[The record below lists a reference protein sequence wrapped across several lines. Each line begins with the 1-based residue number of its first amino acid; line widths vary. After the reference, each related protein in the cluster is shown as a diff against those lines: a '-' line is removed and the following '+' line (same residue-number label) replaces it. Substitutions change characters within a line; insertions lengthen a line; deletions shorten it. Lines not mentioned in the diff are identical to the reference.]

1 MEAEQALREGDLEA
15 ALAALQDRVRRNPSD
30 AKLRVFLFQLL
41 CLMGQWARALT
52 QLKVVAEIDAS
63 TLAMVHTY
71 GAAVEAEP
79 YRAEVFSGRKAPMI
93 LGKPTEWMALMIQAL
108 RAEVEQGTAAAQS
121 LRHRAFDVASAV
133 AGEINDA
140 PFQWIAD
147 ADARLGPMLE
157 AIING
162 RYYWVPF
169 ERIRRMDIEAPS
181 DLRDLIWAP
190 AHFEWSN
197 GGEVFGLIPVRYP
210 GSEADEDAT
219 IRMARRTE
227 WTESGAAAGR
237 GQRLLATDVD
247 EYPFLEVRSLNL
259 DAPQEVADADKVSSD
274 G

>member
-1 MEAEQALREGDLEA
+1 MEAEQALREGNLEA

-30 AKLRVFLFQLL
+30 AKLRIFLFQLL
-41 CLMGQWARALT
+41 CLLGQWTRALT
-52 QLKVVAEIDAS
+52 QLKVVGEMDAS

-79 YRAEVFSGRKAPMI
+79 YRAEVFAGRKAPMI

-108 RAEVEQGTAAAQS
+108 RAEAEQGAAPAQA
-121 LRHRAFDVASAV
+121 LRHRAFDAAPAV
-133 AGEINDA
+133 AGMVNGVS
-140 PFQWIAD
+140 FQWIAD
-147 ADARLGPMLE
+147 ADERLGPMLE
-157 AIING
+157 AVING

-169 ERIRRMDIEAPS
+169 ERIRRIDIEAPT

-197 GGEVFGLIPVRYP
+197 GGEAYGLVPVRYP
-210 GSEADEDAT
+210 GSEAQEDAA
-219 IRMARRTE
+219 IRMARRTD
-227 WTESGAAAGR
+227 WPESGAAAGL

-259 DAPQEVADADKVSSD
+259 DAPQEVADDGKV
-274 G
+274 